1 MEWAPISG
9 GLSVELLEGIGTPP
23 STAAVLAVQSSEGA
37 ATLRTIIDRTR
48 LPEAKVSTGLRRC
61 RMRGWIEAIGAS
73 TTSRGRPAR
82 AWILTLS
89 EIELLKQIARELRGE
104 HTLLRYTIRELE
116 GDD

>member
-23 STAAVLAVQSSEGA
+23 STAAVLAVLSSEGA
-37 ATLRTIIDRTR
+37 ATLRTIIGTR

>member
-9 GLSVELLEGIGTPP
+9 GLSVELLEGIDIPP
-23 STAAVLAVQSSEGA
+23 STAAVLAVLSSEDA

-48 LPEAKVSTGLRRC
+48 LPEVKVSTGLRRC
-61 RMRGWIEAIGAS
+61 RMRGWIESLGAS
-73 TTSRGRPAR
+73 TTSRSRPAK

-89 EIELLKQIARELRGE
+89 VIELLKQIARELRGE
-104 HTLLRYTIRELE
+104 HALLRDTIRELE